1 MTDTAAPAVEPSTT
15 EAEPAAPV
23 APPKDDAKAALNEA
37 LKKAGVKLKAKD
49 REYVPRDIDDLTS
62 KANRVF
68 GLESELERLKTEK
81 TEAAQVKAWR
91 QAVEA
96 DDEEAASA
104 AFEALSPKAQQN
116 AAKWLS
122 RKAERYEQERQ
133 LSPEVLEA
141 RRRAEALER
150 EVQSYKSKEREAAE
164 QKLRE
169 ENARTYREQAEMVL
183 KASNNVM
190 QALKVDDARAPQAK
204 AALAPV
210 MARHLRVAMLA
221 EQETGVPVDPA
232 EIVENVRRDIA
243 QSFSSVASGMDA
255 DALYDTM
262 GEDVAK
268 RLLAVH
274 LKRVKGIKPAQP
286 GTPTQKAETKKDP
299 RLGTPAFFR

>member
-15 EAEPAAPV
+15 EAEPAAPA

-286 GTPTQKAETKKDP
+286 GAPTQKAETKKDP